1 MYTQERDEVIF
12 REPMLEQQDVQAKI
26 SFAEP
31 SEWKLKDQV
40 KAIGG
45 DQVKDIYKACKLTV
59 AITDDSV
66 KTEHPDALPKMIVED
81 QFCVQK
87 YPYVDKKTG
96 KLAWMNRQKLF
107 DLERAFGFDPCF
119 VDRQGNSVEPYI
131 SRTGSKLAPKVDGC
145 ARVINADF
153 LSNYFHEDMTIN
165 PTNWIDKSI
174 LVDIGVEKS
183 EQYGDKN
190 IIKRYK
196 KVSTI

>member
-81 QFCVQK
+81 QFNVQK

-96 KLAWMNRQKLF
+96 KLAWLNRQKLF
-107 DLERAFGFDPCF
+107 DLEKAFGFDPCF
-119 VDRQGNSVEPYI
+119 VDADNNQVEPYVTK
-131 SRTGSKLAPKVDGC
+131 TGNKVAPKITGV
-145 ARVINADF
+145 ARVLNPDF
-153 LSNYFHEDMTIN
+153 VSNY
-165 PTNWIDKSI
+165 
-174 LVDIGVEKS
+174 
-183 EQYGDKN
+183 
-190 IIKRYK
+190 
-196 KVSTI
+196 